1 MFCEQCSVNGVQF
14 NLTFQFVNRKM
25 PCMGIAE
32 RRNREKQALRERILA
47 AARHIVMR
55 EGFAALSMRKIAEA
69 IEYSPAALYLHFA
82 SRDEIARALCAEGYA
97 QLLQTFEPLAAI
109 ADPAERLKGM
119 GRAYVAF
126 GVAHRETYRLIFM
139 EDPSYTGAALGAK
152 AAAAVSDPSVASE
165 AKTRGQAELPGTE
178 DDPGAAALQF
188 MISALDEL
196 KAAGRL
202 AASVDARV
210 WADAFWATLHGIVA
224 LHLTCP
230 VFPSAPLD
238 TVVGIALDT
247 WLGAGGMDADADP
260 DGIARSNA
268 SGAVSRRKRAGA
280 TGAQSSSQDNAPVK
294 AQAEVQSKAQ
304 DGPDAEPAATRRRA
318 TKKTR

>member
-1 MFCEQCSVNGVQF
+1 
-14 NLTFQFVNRKM
+14 
-25 PCMGIAE
+25 
-32 RRNREKQALRERILA
+32 
-47 AARHIVMR
+47 
-55 EGFAALSMRKIAEA
+55 
-69 IEYSPAALYLHFA
+69 
-82 SRDEIARALCAEGYA
+82 
-97 QLLQTFEPLAAI
+97 
-109 ADPAERLKGM
+109 
-119 GRAYVAF
+119 
-126 GVAHRETYRLIFM
+126 
-139 EDPSYTGAALGAK
+139 
-152 AAAAVSDPSVASE
+152 
-165 AKTRGQAELPGTE
+165 
-178 DDPGAAALQF
+178 

-202 AASVDARV
+202 AASVDAKV